1 MNKVYA
7 LVWNQAQGCWS
18 VADEGA
24 RRRRRSGTR
33 KGLVVMVAGLL
44 GIGALP
50 MAFAL
55 PTGGTI
61 VSGQADIL
69 TFENGKQMSIN
80 QHSDKLITNWN
91 DFSVNRG
98 QTVTFSQPTKTSVAL
113 NRVIGVNGSNIQ
125 GQINAN
131 GRVFLINP
139 NGVVF
144 GNNAQVNVGGLVVS
158 TKNISDDNFKAGN
171 YKFAGTSQAEIV
183 NNGVITTTDGGSV
196 ALLGKTVRNE
206 GDIKAQKGRVALG
219 GGDEFTVSF
228 DSNNLLD
235 LKVDAAAINALVS
248 NGGLL
253 KADGGQVLMT
263 ARSAGSMLQTVVNNQ
278 GAIEA
283 NTLSRKAGKITLDGG
298 DVGVVNVGGSM
309 SANALTSIGDGGVVE
324 TKGAD
329 TKVQLA
335 ARVNTL
341 ATNGKAGTW
350 KISSTDINVSP
361 TSTPGSN
368 NVYADTLSFN
378 LASTNVELSSKS
390 GDVSIDGDINWSSGN
405 HLNVASA
412 QDINLNKNLKASGT
426 GARVELQADRDIKLN
441 GAVALTGANSSLGLV
456 YGNSYVLGDRGQVTL
471 SGSGASFDVNDDLY
485 TVIQNSAQLQ
495 AIGTNLGGLYVL
507 GNDIKGTG
515 IIKTIGGNRQFNGIF
530 EGLGNTISGFT
541 VNTDGPYGGLFGRS
555 SGSISNLKLASM
567 RINGTTSNSGFGKI
581 GGLVGEN
588 TGRIENVSGTNLV
601 VNANSNQTNTVGG
614 LVGVNA
620 GGSINRGSVTG
631 TVTGNNNTLAMGG
644 LVGENNVGRAGVGS
658 ITNSSTNVQVLGT
671 VQLSEVG
678 GMGGLVGINKGGEIK
693 GSSSA
698 GTIGTG
704 FRPPVNPPVRPP
716 YIDPNLGGL
725 VGYNQGGLI
734 ENASSSVNVSGYAA
748 SRIGG
753 LVGTNKNGT
762 IIDSSA
768 SGSVTGVTSLA
779 AGGLVGFNQN
789 SELKNVKATGTVTDS
804 TGTNIGGLVGKNE
817 DSQIHT
823 AEATGNV
830 TGGTN
835 SNVGGLIGHNFG
847 GNTEYVVAR
856 GNASGGNISNVGGL
870 VGYNDGDLSS
880 AEASGDVRGG
890 VTSFVGGLVGTN
902 GDLVD
907 HRINSASAKGD
918 VVGGDRSAVGGL
930 VGQNNSFITN
940 SLADGQVSGGVS
952 ALLGGLVGL
961 NTGDLRNSSASGKI
975 NFVARNAQT
984 YGGLVGVNYGD
995 MRYNR
1000 AEELAAQVPAVGLN
1014 EGDIRN

>member
-18 VADEGA
+18 VTDEGA

-44 GIGALP
+44 GIGVLP
-50 MAFAL
+50 VAFAL
-55 PTGGTI
+55 PTGETI
-61 VSGQADIL
+61 VSGTANIL
-69 TFENGKQMSIN
+69 TFDNGKQMSIN

-125 GQINAN
+125 GQIKAN
-131 GRVFLINP
+131 GQVFLINP

-144 GNNAQVNVGGLVVS
+144 GNNAQVNVGGLVAS
-158 TKNISDDNFKAGN
+158 TQNITDANFTAGN
-171 YKFAGTSQAEIV
+171 YKFAGVSQAEIV
-183 NNGVITTTDGGSV
+183 NNGLITAADGGSV

-206 GDIKAQKGRVALG
+206 GTIKAQKGSVALG
-219 GGDEFTVSF
+219 GGNEFTVSF

-263 ARSAGSMLQTVVNNQ
+263 AKSAGSMLQTVVNNQ

-309 SANALTSIGDGGVVE
+309 SANALTAIGDGGVVE
-324 TKGAD
+324 TKGAT

-341 ATNGKAGTW
+341 ANNGKAGTW
-350 KISSTDINVSP
+350 KISSSDVTVNP
-361 TSTPGSN
+361 TSTPGDTT
-368 NVYADTLSFN
+368 VYADTLSHN
-378 LASTNVELSSKS
+378 LATTHVELSSKT
-390 GDVSIDGDINWSSGN
+390 GDVSIDGDIAWTSGN
-405 HLNVASA
+405 QLSVVSA
-412 QDINLNKNLKASGT
+412 GDITLNKSLKGSGGGT
-426 GARVELQADRDIKLN
+426 RIELNANRDIKLN
-441 GAVALTGANSSLGLV
+441 GAVELTGVNSSFGLD
-456 YGNSYVLGDRGQVTL
+456 YGNSYALGQNGRVTL
-471 SGSGASFDVNDDLY
+471 SGSGAWFDANGDLY
-485 TVIQNSAQLQ
+485 KVVQNAAQLQ
-495 AIGTNLGGLYVL
+495 DIGSSLDGLYVL
-507 GNDIKGTG
+507 GNDIKGSG
-515 IIKTIGGNRQFNGIF
+515 SIKSIGGGRAFTGTF
-530 EGLGNTISGFT
+530 DGLGNTVSGFT

-567 RINGTTSNSGFGKI
+567 KINGTTSNSGFGKI

-588 TGRIENVSGTNLV
+588 TGRIENVSGINLAV
-601 VNANSNQTNTVGG
+601 SANSNQTNTVGG

-620 GGSINRGSVTG
+620 GGTIDRGSMSG

-644 LVGENNVGRAGVGS
+644 LVGENNVGRAGVGT
-658 ITNSSTNVQVLGT
+658 ITNSSANVQALGT
-671 VQLSEVG
+671 IQLSEVG
-678 GMGGLVGINKGGEIK
+678 GMGGLVGVNKGGEIK
-693 GSSSA
+693 DSSSA
-698 GTIGTG
+698 GTIGMG
-704 FRPPVNPPVRPP
+704 LRPPVNPPVRPP

-725 VGYNQGGLI
+725 VGYNQGGRI
-734 ENASSSVNVSGYAA
+734 ENSSSSVNVWGYAA

-768 SGSVTGVTSLA
+768 SGAVTGAMSMA
-779 AGGLVGFNQN
+779 AGGLVGWNQN
-789 SELKNVKATGTVTDS
+789 GELKNVKATGTVSDS
-804 TGTNIGGLVGKNE
+804 TGTNIGGLVGRNE
-817 DSQIHT
+817 ESRIDT

-830 TGGTN
+830 VGGAN

-847 GNTEYVVAR
+847 GSTEYVVAR

-880 AEASGDVRGG
+880 AEASGNVSGG
-890 VTSFVGGLVGTN
+890 VNSFVGGLVGTN
-902 GDLVD
+902 GDYVD
-907 HRINSASAKGD
+907 HRIDSASAKGN
-918 VVGGDRSAVGGL
+918 VVGGSQSSVGGL
-930 VGQNNSFITN
+930 VGQNKSFITN
-940 SLADGQVSGGVS
+940 SLANGQVSGGTS
-952 ALLGGLVGL
+952 ARLGGLVGL
-961 NTGDLRNSSASGKI
+961 NMGDLRNSVAYGKI
-975 NFVARNAQT
+975 NFDSRYAQT

-995 MRYNR
+995 MRYNT
-1000 AEELAAQVPAVGLN
+1000 ALGLATQVPAVGLN
-1014 EGDIRN
+1014 QGDIRN